1 MQTRLKIFGFI
12 LILFFSNCKKDNNST
27 SDFLYKAIVIGLNR
41 DCFLYEIKILNGL
54 EKVKTIAGISP
65 IDSVYIAA
73 NLPDSLK
80 VSGLNI
86 QLDLRK
92 PSNNELGACTT
103 LGPAFTWIYVIKATS
118 VSCFDYELYQQH
130 KNDICPDDCIG
141 VTGCDGKIYCNE
153 CYAARQGIR
162 IKK

>member
-1 MQTRLKIFGFI
+1 MPTGLKLMGVV
-12 LILFFSNCKKDNNST
+12 LILFFCSCKKDNNLA
-27 SDFLYKAIVIGLNR
+27 SDFPFKAIVIGSNN
-41 DCFLYEIKILNGL
+41 DCSLYEIKILNGL
-54 EKVKTIAGISP
+54 EKVNAITGLSTV
-65 IDSVYIAA
+65 DSMYIAA

-80 VSGLNI
+80 ISGLSI

-92 PSNNELGACTT
+92 PNNDELSACTA
-103 LGPAFTWIYVIKATS
+103 LAPGFAWIYVIKAAS

-141 VTGCDGKIYCNE
+141 VTGCDGKIYCNG
-153 CYAARQGIR
+153 CYALRQGIR